1 MPTLTLTMTMKH
13 THRWIAAFA
22 LAAAGTH
29 AAIAAAPPQETEA
42 DRWNLADLYASQ
54 AAWDA
59 DAAKLDQQLAGFAR
73 CKGQLGK
80 SAAQLRECLD
90 LQADAM
96 KRYARMYVYA
106 SEQLA
111 GDTSVA
117 SSLALQQKAEVI
129 GARMTEAFAFVSPEV
144 LRIGKPKVEAFLK
157 QDAKLRIHRYPL
169 DRILRAAPH
178 TLNDAG
184 ESLVAQF
191 ALMQGAGQT
200 AYQILSNAD
209 LPWPTVKLSTG
220 EEVKLDQAAYTKYR
234 AAPNAEDR
242 KKVMDAFFGAF
253 KSYERTMGVTLYSQL
268 KEDLVYAKVRK
279 YPDSLARVLDA
290 ERLPVGIMDAL
301 IAETNK
307 SLPTLH
313 RYFKLRAKMLG
324 VAQMRYSDIYPPLV
338 QGESSFTLAQA
349 KQLTLEA
356 VAPLGSAYV
365 DTMKKGFESR
375 WMDAYPRPNKQSG
388 AHMAGW
394 AYDVHPYVL
403 MNFNGDYESVST
415 LAHEWGHAL
424 HSDLANA
431 KQPFVT
437 ADYATFIAEIAS
449 TVNEELLLDRML
461 RSAKTDDERLLYLG
475 SALEGMRGTFF
486 RQAMFAEFERAVHAR
501 VDKGEPMTGEAFTK
515 TYCDILNRYHGT
527 DKGVMTIEPG
537 YCTEWAYIPHFYRA
551 FYVYQYA
558 TSISAGAL
566 FAQRIGAKEPGAVER
581 YLGLLAA
588 GGSDYP
594 YDLVKKAGVD
604 LATPAPYQAM
614 VARMDKVMDE
624 IEAILAKRGK

>member
-1 MPTLTLTMTMKH
+1 MT
-13 THRWIAAFA
+13 TAIR
-22 LAAAGTH
+22 
-29 AAIAAAPPQETEA
+29 AIAALACATSVGWVAAAPAAQPETEA

-59 DAAKLDQQLAGFAR
+59 DAGKLDQQLAGFAR

-80 SAAQLRECLD
+80 SAARLRDCLD
-90 LQADAM
+90 LQADM
-96 KRYARMYVYA
+96 TKRFARLYVYA

-117 SSLALQQKAEVI
+117 TSLALQQKAEVI
-129 GARMTEAFAFVSPEV
+129 GAKMTEAFAFVSPEV
-144 LRIGKPKVEAFLK
+144 LRVGKAKVDAFLK
-157 QDAKLRIHRYPL
+157 QDKKLAIHRYPL

-178 TLNDAG
+178 TLDDRG
-184 ESLVAQF
+184 ENLVAQF

-209 LPWPTVKLSTG
+209 LPWPTVTLSSG
-220 EEVKLDQAAYTKYR
+220 ETVRLDQSAYTKHR
-234 AAPNAEDR
+234 AGPDAEDR
-242 KKVMDAFFGAF
+242 KRVMDAFFGAF

-268 KEDLVYAKVRK
+268 KEDSVYAKVRK
-279 YPDSLARVLDA
+279 YPDSLARALDA
-290 ERLPVGIMDAL
+290 DRLPVGIMDAL

-307 SLPTLH
+307 SLSTLH
-313 RYFKLRAKMLG
+313 RYFRLRAKMLG
-324 VAQMRYSDIYPPLV
+324 VVQMRYSDIYPPLV
-338 QGESSFTLAQA
+338 KGESSFTLAQA

-356 VAPLGSAYV
+356 TAPLGAPYV
-365 DTMKKGFESR
+365 DAMKKGFESR

-415 LAHEWGHAL
+415 LAHEWGHAM
-424 HSDLANA
+424 HSHLANA

-461 RSAKTDDERLLYLG
+461 ASAKSDDERLLYLG
-475 SALEGMRGTFF
+475 SALENMRGTFF
-486 RQAMFAEFERAVHAR
+486 RQAMFAEFERGIHAR
-501 VDKGEPMTGEAFTK
+501 VDKGEPLTGEAFTK
-515 TYCDILNRYHGT
+515 AYCDILHRYHGT
-527 DKGVMTIEPG
+527 DKGVMTIEPV

-558 TSISAGAL
+558 TSISAGSL
-566 FAQRIGAKEPGAVER
+566 FAKRIAAKEPGAVER
-581 YLGLLAA
+581 YLGLLSA

-594 YDLVKKAGVD
+594 YELVKKAGVD

-614 VARMDKVMDE
+614 VARMNAVMDE
-624 IEAILAKRGK
+624 IEGILARRK